1 MPVSNSFL
9 LIYSSIKPS
18 PIQIVSK
25 DRKTLM
31 NSNSS
36 RLGSIVLAALLFL
49 LIGIVLGGLFVPT
62 LNLFSS
68 APSATAIA
76 PIATDI
82 QVNQSVETPTTVVEA
97 TVQQATEVIDAILAD
112 PTAAA
117 VEEAPAADLNLE
129 ASQLTGFILEDTLV
143 DLYDQVNPSVVFIF
157 AYSDNFPQGSGSG
170 FVYDSEGHI
179 ITNNHVIQNADRYE
193 LLFPGGERTSATVV
207 GTDVDA
213 DVAVIKAD
221 NLPVDAQPI
230 PIGSS
235 TELKVGQ
242 FVVAIG
248 NPFGQQSSMSLGIV
262 SAVGRSLPS
271 DRQLETGGRYSLPDA
286 IQIDAP
292 INPGNSG
299 GPLLNLNGEVVG
311 INARIFSETGVN
323 SGVGFSIP
331 IDIVMRMIP
340 SLIDSGSYTY
350 PFLGVSIHPP
360 LDLRTQEAYGLP
372 QTQGA
377 YVSGVT
383 PGGPAADA
391 GIVPL
396 NPDNLR
402 GGDLIIAIEGEQ
414 VNTFEDLISYLY
426 LRAEIG
432 GTVTVTVLRDG
443 GQVEV
448 PIVVGERP

>member
-1 MPVSNSFL
+1 
-9 LIYSSIKPS
+9 
-18 PIQIVSK
+18 
-25 DRKTLM
+25 M

-36 RLGSIVLAALLFL
+36 RLGSTVLAALLFL
-49 LIGIVLGGLFVPT
+49 LIGIVIGGLFLPS
-62 LNLFSS
+62 LSLFSTT
-68 APSATAIA
+68 PLATAMPENA
-76 PIATDI
+76 EAI
-82 QVNQSVETPTTVVEA
+82 QVNQNLETPTTVVEA
-97 TVQQATEVIDAILAD
+97 TVQQATEAIESVLEVD
-112 PTAAA
+112 PVATA
-117 VEEAPAADLNLE
+117 VEEAPAGDLALD
-129 ASQLTGFILEDTLV
+129 AAQLTGFALEDTLV
-143 DLYDQVNPSVVFIF
+143 DLYAGVNPSVVFIF
-157 AYSDNFPQGSGSG
+157 AYRDNFPLGSGSG
-170 FVYDSEGHI
+170 FVYDAEGHI
-179 ITNNHVIQNADRYE
+179 ITNNHVIENGDRYE
-193 LLFPGGERTSATVV
+193 LLFPGGDRTSAVVV
-207 GTDVDA
+207 GTDADA
-213 DVAVIKAD
+213 DIAVIKAS
-221 NLPVDAQPI
+221 NLPENALPL

-235 TELKVGQ
+235 TELSVGQ

-331 IDIVMRMIP
+331 IDIVSRMIP
-340 SLIDSGSYTY
+340 SLIETGSYTY

-360 LDLRTQEAYGLP
+360 IDLRTQEAYGLP

-377 YVSGVT
+377 YVSGVSEN
-383 PGGPAADA
+383 GPAAAA

-396 NPDNLR
+396 NPEDFR
-402 GGDLIIAIEGEQ
+402 GGDLIIAIDGEQ

-426 LRAEIG
+426 LKAEIG
-432 GTVTVTVLRDG
+432 GTVTLTVLRG
-443 GQVEV
+443 EAEVEV
-448 PIVVGERP
+448 PVVVGERP